1 MDEFHYRI
9 GWRSR
14 GHLPGAHRGTQ
25 SGAGFEFTG
34 NRSLADGGDARR
46 LDIRASLRDP
56 FERWQVRV
64 FAQRSAV
71 PVALVADLSASM
83 AVQGRFDKW
92 ATLNRFAQAL
102 AWSVGRN
109 GDLFTFV
116 ACDDAVRADLFIPP
130 TQRRGAL
137 LDLGERLQAARPLS
151 RQGAAGLLQAAD
163 WLPQRRSLVFLLSDF
178 HFPLETTRAVLDS
191 LRIHDV
197 VPVVLWDPIETQV
210 PQGRGLLRLQDSE
223 TGRHRLIWLRPAL
236 RKRWLAAID
245 ARRTELHHLCQERG
259 RAPLILDRAFDP
271 DQVTHY
277 FHAAA

>member
-34 NRSLADGGDARR
+34 NRSLADGGDPRR

-56 FERWQVRV
+56 CERWQVRV
-64 FAQRSAV
+64 YAQRSAV
-71 PVALVADLSASM
+71 PVAMVADLSASM
-83 AVQGRFDKW
+83 ALQGRHDKW
-92 ATLNRFAQAL
+92 VSLQRFAAAL

-116 ACDDAVRADLFIPP
+116 GCDDVVRTDLFIPP
-130 TQRRGAL
+130 TQRRAAL
-137 LDLGERLQAARPLS
+137 LDLRERLTSARPAG
-151 RQGAAGLLQAAD
+151 RQGASGLLQAAD
-163 WLPQRRSLVFLLSDF
+163 WLPQRRSLVFLVSDF
-178 HFPLETTRAVLDS
+178 HFPLATTEALFDS
-191 LRIHDV
+191 LRMHDI

-210 PQGRGLLRLQDSE
+210 PKGSGLLRLQDSE
-223 TGRHRLIWLRPAL
+223 TGRHRLIWLRSSL
-236 RKRWLAAID
+236 RERWLAAV
-245 ARRTELHHLCQERG
+245 AERRAALRRLCQARG
-259 RAPLILDRAFDP
+259 RPALILEAAFEADL
-271 DQVTHY
+271 VTHY

>member
-14 GHLPGAHRGTQ
+14 GHVPGAHRGLQ
-25 SGAGFEFTG
+25 AGAGFEFTG
-34 NRSLADGGDARR
+34 NRNLTDSGDARR

-92 ATLNRFAQAL
+92 STLQRFAQAL

-116 ACDDAVRADLFIPP
+116 GCDDAVRPDLFIPP
-130 TQRRGAL
+130 TQRRSAL
-137 LDLGERLQAARPLS
+137 IELSTRLDAARPLA
-151 RQGAAGLLQAAD
+151 RQGAAGLLEAAA

-178 HFPLETTRAVLDS
+178 HFPLATSETLLDS
-191 LRIHDV
+191 LRFHDV
-197 VPVVLWDPIETQV
+197 VPVVLWDPVETQV
-210 PQGRGLLRLQDSE
+210 PRGGGLLRLEDSE
-223 TGRHRLIWLRPAL
+223 SGRQRLLWLRPAL
-236 RKRWLAAID
+236 RARWLQAIGQ
-245 ARRTELHHLCQERG
+245 RRTDLQRLCESRG
-259 RAPLILDRAFDP
+259 RPPLMLDGDFDA
-271 DQVTHY
+271 DRITHY